1 MVELWATMLPAAIAI
16 ALSPTGIIEMIL
28 VLLSARARL
37 NAVVFLASVMVSVF
51 LLPLLGA
58 SILRAWV
65 KSSTGAT
72 GPSAANAGVLIGLAV
87 LLILFAVGALMRPAD
102 TTPPAV
108 FDKIAGMG
116 RGAVFVL
123 SLSVVWFNPINALI
137 LLSVGSRRPRSTC
150 RLPPCC
156 FRSSCS
162 RCWPQPRS
170 PPWWWCWSRA
180 AWNVPARHLKGSGI
194 GWSTTTGSSWLPSS
208 VDSASCSSPRASPR
222 SRDNLPG
229 RPLIAPLYQV
239 DLQSPRSVRA
249 LELPVKMGSNRSKIF
264 VGSPPLDASDVVAPV
279 FERERSGSRRGSPIS
294 VQRWQTHAVNSTRV
308 DCDGPQRLPW

>member
-1 MVELWATMLPAAIAI
+1 MLPAAIAI

-87 LLILFAVGALMRPAD
+87 LLILFAVGALVRPAD

-137 LLSVGSRRPRSTC
+137 LLSVGS
-150 RLPPCC
+150 
-156 FRSSCS
+156 
-162 RCWPQPRS
+162 Q
-170 PPWWWCWSRA
+170 A
-180 AWNVPARHLKGSGI
+180 ASIDVPTPTLLLSLAVFTLLATAPFAAVVVVLESG
-194 GWSTTTGSSWLPSS
+194 GE
-208 VDSASCSSPRASPR
+208 RASAALER
-222 SRDNLPG
+222 FRHWLVDHYRIIMAAILGLLGLVFLAQGVASLPG
-229 RPLIAPLYQV
+229 
-239 DLQSPRSVRA
+239 
-249 LELPVKMGSNRSKIF
+249 
-264 VGSPPLDASDVVAPV
+264 
-279 FERERSGSRRGSPIS
+279 
-294 VQRWQTHAVNSTRV
+294 
-308 DCDGPQRLPW
+308 